1 MIMKHDE
8 LASDL
13 ASHLRASGDVI
24 AWENMQMGPA
34 GSPRP
39 DVYIMQKSYSKF
51 RPMAYEV
58 KVSVSDFRSDV
69 TSGKWQSYL
78 QYAAGVV
85 FAVPLGLITKDDLPK
100 GCGLIVR
107 GEGWRHV
114 KKPIL
119 QPIST
124 LPHDAWMK
132 LMIDGIN
139 RVDPAARLEL
149 RREFA
154 SAETLRKR
162 YGEDIA
168 KLLSNR
174 EHAKYRIEEA
184 IKLLEIERQRIE
196 DQRQK
201 LRIEAVKRDA
211 DVSEKFIEMLKAFGL
226 PEDASIWDLQ
236 IAMRKVRERYTENT
250 EIARL
255 NRIVENLRRQLEDA
269 CEPLPELAA

>member
-1 MIMKHDE
+1 MTHDE

-13 ASHLRASGDVI
+13 AAHLRASGDVI
-24 AWENMQMGPA
+24 AWENMQMGPS

-39 DVYIMQKSYSKF
+39 DVYIMQKSYSRF
-51 RPMAYEV
+51 CPMAYEV
-58 KVSVSDFRSDV
+58 KVSVADFRSDV

-78 QYAAGVV
+78 QYASGVV
-85 FAVPLGLITKDDLPK
+85 FAVPLGLINKDDLPK

-139 RVDPAARLEL
+139 RVDPAARLAIRHEY
-149 RREFA
+149 A
-154 SAETLRKR
+154 SAEKMRKR
-162 YGEDIA
+162 FGEDIA
-168 KLLSNR
+168 SLLSKR
-174 EHAKYRIEEA
+174 ELAKYRIEES
-184 IKLLEIERQRIE
+184 IKQLDRERQRIE
-196 DQRQK
+196 EQK
-201 LRIEAVKRDA
+201 LRLRLDAIQRDA
-211 DVSEKFIEMLKAFGL
+211 DVSEKFIELVKAFGL

-236 IAMRKVRERYTENT
+236 MAMREVRDRYNENS

-255 NRIVENLRRQLEDA
+255 TKIVERLRDNLEDA
-269 CEPLPELAA
+269 CKPLPELVV

>member
-1 MIMKHDE
+1 MTHDE

-13 ASHLRASGDVI
+13 AAHLRASGDVI
-24 AWENMQMGPA
+24 AWENMQMGPS

-39 DVYIMQKSYSKF
+39 DVYIMQKSYSRF
-51 RPMAYEV
+51 CPMAYEV
-58 KVSVSDFRSDV
+58 KVSVADFRSDV

-78 QYAAGVV
+78 QYASGVV
-85 FAVPLGLITKDDLPK
+85 FAVPLGLINKDDLPK

-139 RVDPAARLEL
+139 RVDPAARLAIRHEY
-149 RREFA
+149 A
-154 SAETLRKR
+154 SAEKMRKR
-162 YGEDIA
+162 FGEDIA
-168 KLLSNR
+168 SLLSKR
-174 EHAKYRIEEA
+174 ELAKYRIEES
-184 IKLLEIERQRIE
+184 IKQLDRERQRIE
-196 DQRQK
+196 EQK
-201 LRIEAVKRDA
+201 LRLRLDAIQRDA
-211 DVSEKFIEMLKAFGL
+211 DVSEKFIELVKAFGL

-236 IAMRKVRERYTENT
+236 MAMREVRDRYNENS

-255 NRIVENLRRQLEDA
+255 TKIVERLRDNLEDA
-269 CEPLPELAA
+269 CKPLPELVL

>member
-1 MIMKHDE
+1 MTHDE

-13 ASHLRASGDVI
+13 AAHLRASGDVI
-24 AWENMQMGPA
+24 AWENMQMGPS

-39 DVYIMQKSYSKF
+39 DVYIMQKSYSRF
-51 RPMAYEV
+51 TPMAYEV

-78 QYAAGVV
+78 QYASGVV
-85 FAVPLGLITKDDLPK
+85 FAVPLGLINKDDLPK

-119 QPIST
+119 QRIST

-139 RVDPAARLEL
+139 RVDPAARLAL
-149 RREFA
+149 RHEYA
-154 SAETLRKR
+154 SAETMRKR
-162 YGEDIA
+162 FGEDIA
-168 KLLSNR
+168 SLLSKR
-174 EHAKYRIEEA
+174 ELAKYRIEES
-184 IKLLEIERQRIE
+184 IKQLDRERQRIE
-196 DQRQK
+196 EQK
-201 LRIEAVKRDA
+201 LRLRLDAIQRDA
-211 DVSEKFIEMLKAFGL
+211 DVSEKFIELVKAFGL

-236 IAMRKVRERYTENT
+236 MAMREVRDRYNENS

-255 NRIVENLRRQLEDA
+255 TKIVDRLRDNLEDA
-269 CEPLPELAA
+269 CNPLPELVL